1 MSLPLRITFEGEDY
15 TYTILTK
22 KIDKDT
28 SEIKINL
35 NGEELTICCNASG
48 EWDAL
53 ERTITDS
60 HGLLKAIARNV
71 ALRYR
76 LK

>member
-1 MSLPLRITFEGEDY
+1 MSLPLRITFDGDDF
-15 TYTILTK
+15 TYTILT
-22 KIDKDT
+22 
-28 SEIKINL
+28 SKINRETTEIRIGL
-35 NGEELTICCNASG
+35 NGEEFTIARNTLG

-53 ERTITDS
+53 ERAINDPS
-60 HGLLKAIARNV
+60 GLLKAIARNV

>member
-1 MSLPLRITFEGEDY
+1 MSLPFRITFEDKDY
-15 TYTILTK
+15 TYTILSK

-28 SEIKINL
+28 SEIKISFD
-35 NGEELTICCNASG
+35 GEELTITRNSSG
-48 EWDAL
+48 EWDVL
-53 ERTITDS
+53 ERTISD
-60 HGLLKAIARNV
+60 GPDLKKSIARNV